1 MKKCVVLMILV
12 AVTLVTGAASAAMVE
27 VSPAT
32 GQAAVNDEVTIDIV
46 VSGLENTD
54 LAGFDFDLSY
64 DSSVLTFVDYMLT
77 DELGDIESDEAW
89 DLSPVEQEDGTVD
102 LALVSLLEDDLSSQ
116 SSNFSAATIVFNAAA
131 EGVSDLVL
139 SFVDLSDADGLAIT
153 AEVSDGSVTVVPEPA
168 SLLLSL
174 TGLVLLRRNRS

>member
-54 LAGFDFDLSY
+54 LAGFDFGLSY

-102 LALVSLLEDDLSSQ
+102 LALVSLLEDLSSQ